1 MVMLK
6 CCRELK
12 HAVNDKNSK
21 QNHVTMSQTCKI
33 GHRKIQK
40 KINKNYRKIWQQKSQ
55 KNRKIW
61 VTMQTEKHKQTNTQ
75 IPSPHL
81 KSTLSSMYKLKTTL
95 KIKSEK
101 EWRKTSLMFEWW
113 WMRSCRGRRNQNR
126 AKIGSGSILRW
137 YWQDTVK
144 DTVRHKTV

>member
-1 MVMLK
+1 MQMRQCFSMIILK

-12 HAVNDKNSK
+12 HAVNDKNFK
-21 QNHVTMSQTCKI
+21 QNHVAMSQTCKI
-33 GHRKIQK
+33 ENSK
-40 KINKNYRKIWQQKSQ
+40 KIRKNYRKIWA
-55 KNRKIW
+55 
-61 VTMQTEKHKQTNTQ
+61 TMQTEKHKQTNTQ